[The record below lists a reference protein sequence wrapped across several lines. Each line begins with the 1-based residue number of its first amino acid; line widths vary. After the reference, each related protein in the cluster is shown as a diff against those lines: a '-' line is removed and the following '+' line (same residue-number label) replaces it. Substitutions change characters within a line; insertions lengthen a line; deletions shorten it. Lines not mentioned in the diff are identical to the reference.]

1 MQTSIAAA
9 AQWPQAPSMAV
20 EHAPHGREV
29 PGVGGLPR
37 LKALAGSVALALGCL
52 ALAGC
57 ETMNG
62 FARQPAEQPSPV
74 AARMPAS
81 NLYAKIP
88 KDKLNSAARQVAAEG
103 VKALDER
110 KYEKASQ
117 LFNLAVKID
126 MTNSYLHFMNGVTY
140 QMRAVSGESGL
151 LPLAEQGFE
160 MAVQFDDSNWL
171 ARHYHGLLAM
181 QQRDFAKA
189 QKLLVEAALYASEVP
204 ELLYDLAAASYYNRD
219 PKTAAAALEGL
230 RRLQGGS
237 AEDPR
242 VLRAS
247 AIVSAALNEPKE
259 AENFLGRLRAAAL
272 DRKEVSEVEDRV
284 RSWGDTHSRG
294 GLMRV
299 QARGSFPSA
308 PTPGFPSGGGFPPAA
323 PGGFPPG
330 GGFPGAA
337 PGAFPG
343 AGGFPGQQ
351 MQPGFGAPG
360 FPGGPGAGGRND
372 FVEKQMAVID
382 VVIIS
387 TEEDNNNSMGVNLLD
402 GLRLQFG
409 NPVTNTPGFS
419 RTSTRGLTRT
429 GDSPNNVISAGNTAT
444 NSSDTITRLIQIPA
458 INYNLNIANSN
469 AMRDEVI
476 ARPTLAAVGN
486 QTSHF
491 FSGVDVNAAAISNG
505 LGNAV
510 QIQKEVGVKLSV
522 TPEFLP
528 DNLIKLNVVAERTFL
543 TNPSKTV
550 VFDFRLDTTKTMVNA
565 NVVMKFGETL
575 ILSGLSEREQS
586 KNRDGVP
593 GLQDVPIVQYLFSRA
608 TTRDY
613 YKSVLILLTPRRAQ
627 YTQRSKEATEAE
639 RAQMSPEER
648 TLSEFEDRFRNWF
661 KPAPNAAVVMKHLDE
676 GLFLRDFRMGDLS
689 LSWKPLAGHADR
701 LENALKFLFY

>member
-1 MQTSIAAA
+1 MSTLIVRKAAWPEMKAIAI
-9 AQWPQAPSMAV
+9 
-20 EHAPHGREV
+20 
-29 PGVGGLPR
+29 
-37 LKALAGSVALALGCL
+37 SVSLALGSL
-52 ALAGC
+52 ALGGC
-57 ETMNG
+57 ETMTG
-62 FARQPAEQPSPV
+62 LTRKSLDEPSPAV
-74 AARMPAS
+74 AQLPPG
-81 NLYAKIP
+81 NLYARIP
-88 KDKLNSAARQVAAEG
+88 KDKLTSAARQIAAEG

-110 KYEKASQ
+110 KYEKASN
-117 LFNLAVKID
+117 LFNLAVKVD

-140 QMRAVSGESGL
+140 QLRGIAGESAL

-160 MAVQFDDSNWL
+160 MAVQFDNGNWL
-171 ARHYHGLLAM
+171 ARYYHGLLAM

-189 QKLLVEAALYASEVP
+189 QKLLVEATLYASNVP
-204 ELLYDLAAASYYNRD
+204 ELLYDLATASYYNRD
-219 PKTAAAALEGL
+219 PKTASAALEGL
-230 RRLQGGS
+230 RRLQSGS
-237 AEDPR
+237 ADDPR
-242 VLRAS
+242 TLRAS
-247 AIVSAALNEPKE
+247 AIVAAAMNEPKE
-259 AENFLGRLRAAAL
+259 AETFLDRLRSAAL
-272 DRKEVSEVEDRV
+272 DKKEVAEVEERV

-294 GLMRV
+294 GLLRV

-308 PTPGFPSGGGFPPAA
+308 PTPGFPSSGGFPAT
-323 PGGFPPG
+323 PGGFPSG
-330 GGFPGAA
+330 SGFPGT
-337 PGAFPG
+337 PP
-343 AGGFPGQQ
+343 GGFPGQPGYPGGQ
-351 MQPGFGAPG
+351 MQPGYGAPG
-360 FPGGPGAGGRND
+360 FPGVPGAGGRND

-419 RTSTRGLTRT
+419 RNSSRGQTRT
-429 GDSPNNVISAGNTAT
+429 GDAANDVFSPGNTSRT
-444 NSSDTITRLIQIPA
+444 SSDTITRLIQIPA

-469 AMRDEVI
+469 AVRDEVI

-593 GLQDVPIVQYLFSRA
+593 GLQDVPVVQYLFSRA
-608 TTRDY
+608 TSRDY

-627 YTQRSKEATEAE
+627 YTNRSKEATEAE
-639 RAQMSPEER
+639 RAQMSAEE
-648 TLSEFEDRFRNWF
+648 LSLVEFEDKFRNWF
-661 KPAPNAAVVMKHLDE
+661 KPAPNAAAVMKHLDE

-689 LSWKPLAGHADR
+689 MAWKPMGGHADR
-701 LENALKFLFY
+701 LENALRFLFY